1 MKRRRLLVTMG
12 AALFGTAGCLRRLT
26 VDEADGPPSV
36 DTPTVELGLGEE
48 ATVTVTAENVGS
60 MSINTLV
67 APADSSRESRPVV
80 GLDEENLS
88 PSPTSVAESMP
99 PDWNWSPPRATI
111 SYEAPVRVPSDV
123 SPGVYDYP
131 VTVSKD
137 GVRESGPIRVRVCCK

>member
-1 MKRRRLLVTMG
+1 MKRRRLLVITGG
-12 AALFGTAGCLRRLT
+12 ALCGTAGCLRRVT
-26 VDEADGPPSV
+26 VNEADGAPSV
-36 DTPTVELGLGEE
+36 DAATVELGPGEE

-60 MSINTLV
+60 MSINTFV
-67 APADSSRESRPVV
+67 APADSSRESKPVV

-111 SYEAPVRVPSDV
+111 SYEAPIGVPSDV

-137 GVRESGPIRVRVCCK
+137 GIRESEPIRVRVCSK